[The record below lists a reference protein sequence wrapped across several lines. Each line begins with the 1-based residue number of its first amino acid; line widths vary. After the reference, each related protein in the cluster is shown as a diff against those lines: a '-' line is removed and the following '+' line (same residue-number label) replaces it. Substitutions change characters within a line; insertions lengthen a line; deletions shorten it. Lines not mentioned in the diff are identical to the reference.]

1 MSRNENGRI
10 AAVRISDVI
19 KPWCDEKPEQPAL
32 VGGGV
37 VWSYNQLA
45 VNLQE
50 AKNWLQDHGIRPGD
64 RVILAADNS
73 SAFVPLLLAVAEL
86 DAWPV
91 PVGATAS
98 DHELEA
104 ICRHCQPRRI
114 LSTISGSTRRGAWT
128 EFSGA
133 MTEAIPGL
141 GLVAV
146 NSLNEECQPEEVEP
160 NPSDRVGALLYTSG
174 TTGVPKGVM
183 LSHKA
188 LLFVA
193 AASAKIRS
201 LTTNDRLYGAL
212 PMFHAVGLSVVLLG
226 GLLSGSS
233 IQLVKQFDPVAAL
246 RSFEEDGIT
255 IALGAPAMFSLLVE
269 YAKLKGI
276 RSLRFPSLR
285 IIASCSAPL
294 DPILKSQVE
303 SLFGMVLHNGYG
315 LTECSPTIAQTRIES
330 PRTDTSVGPVLPGME
345 FKLVMNDGTIAP
357 EGAVGELR
365 VRGPNVMK
373 GYFRAPKE
381 TEAVVDR
388 EGWFNTRDLAR
399 VDGGNLVLIGR
410 SKELIIH
417 FGHNVYPAEV
427 ESVLN
432 SHPAVKRSA
441 VIGRACSEAQGGEE
455 IIAAVE
461 PFSDSSV
468 SAAELAEYAAQRL
481 STYKR
486 PSRILLVDKMPETS
500 TGKVIKAELAKVAD
514 SIPAFSVECAPASAT
529 SQIH

>member
-1 MSRNENGRI
+1 MHVSGSENSRM
-10 AAVRISDVI
+10 AAVRISDAI
-19 KPWCDEKPEQPAL
+19 KPWCEQKPEHPAL
-32 VGGGV
+32 VDGGV

-45 VNLQE
+45 VILRE
-50 AKNWLQDHGIRPGD
+50 AKSWLQDHGIRPGD
-64 RVILAADNS
+64 RVVLAAENS
-73 SAFVPLLLAVAEL
+73 RALVPLLLAVAEL

-91 PVGATAS
+91 PVGAAAS
-98 DHELEA
+98 AHELQT
-104 ICRHCQPRRI
+104 ICRHCQPRRV
-114 LSTISGSTRRGAWT
+114 LSTISASTRRGAWA
-128 EFSGA
+128 EFRGA
-133 MTEAIPGL
+133 ISEEIPGL

-146 NSLNEECQPEEVEP
+146 SPLNEECEPEKVDP
-160 NPSDRVGALLYTSG
+160 DPSDRVGALLYTSG
-174 TTGVPKGVM
+174 TTGLPKGVM

-201 LTTNDRLYGAL
+201 LTMNDRLYGVL

-233 IQLVKQFDPVAAL
+233 IHLVKQFDPVAAL
-246 RSFEEDGIT
+246 RSFEENGIT
-255 IALGAPAMFSLLVE
+255 IVLGAPAMFSLLVE

-294 DPILKSQVE
+294 DPILKSQME
-303 SLFGMVLHNGYG
+303 ELFGLVLHNGYG

-330 PRTDTSVGPVLPGME
+330 PRSDTSVGPILPGME
-345 FKLVMNDGTIAP
+345 FKLVMNDGAIAP
-357 EGAVGELR
+357 EGAAGELL

-373 GYFRAPKE
+373 GYYRAPKE
-381 TEAVVDR
+381 TEAVIDR

-410 SKELIIH
+410 TKELIIH

-461 PFSDSSV
+461 PFSGSLV
-468 SAAELAEYAAQRL
+468 SAPELAEYAAQRL

-486 PSRILLVDKMPETS
+486 PSQILLVDKMPETS
-500 TGKVIKAELAKVAD
+500 TGKVIKTELVKMAC
-514 SIPAFSVECAPASAT
+514 SIPTFNVECASASAL
-529 SQIH
+529 S